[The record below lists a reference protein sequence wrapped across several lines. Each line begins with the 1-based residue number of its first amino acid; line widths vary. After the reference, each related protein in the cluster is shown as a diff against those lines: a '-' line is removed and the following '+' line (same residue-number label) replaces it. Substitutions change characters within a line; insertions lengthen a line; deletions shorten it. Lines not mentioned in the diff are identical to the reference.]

1 MTGLSGFFTLI
12 QSRDGPD
19 RQGAESR
26 LDTMPSRLILQE
38 WWTSVGPLVT
48 PATITHVNIS
58 DNLPNGLH
66 LEVNEAIEWG
76 ASDTKVASGC
86 ADITLS
92 AGESHFAHIDRQLGN
107 LHADALCHRP
117 NVAPSFRYRPTRLP
131 PALPAGLGRVGPTIS
146 SLLHFAV
153 CPR

>member
-1 MTGLSGFFTLI
+1 
-12 QSRDGPD
+12 
-19 RQGAESR
+19 
-26 LDTMPSRLILQE
+26 MPSRLILQE

-66 LEVNEAIEWG
+66 LEVNEAIELG
-76 ASDTKVASGC
+76 AGDTKVASGC

-117 NVAPSFRYRPTRLP
+117 AILRQLFGIVRHACLPRYPLVWVASVRR
-131 PALPAGLGRVGPTIS
+131 
-146 SLLHFAV
+146 
-153 CPR
+153 